1 MRHSR
6 HVWLRWL
13 FAGTLALVAVP
24 VSAQVFQP
32 FVLVAAGDDARPE
45 KTDYWIGVRCSELP
59 PLLRAQLDLPEGQ
72 GVLVDV
78 VVPERPADRAGLK
91 TYDVIVAVDDKLVA
105 DAPSLAAAVS
115 GAGDRELKIDY
126 LRAGRKQTL
135 SVKPEPRPEAVS
147 PLEQD
152 QRSVRQWI
160 DRLGR
165 GAGPM
170 NLRFFRPGR
179 VLPPGTSLVP
189 SLPDNMK
196 VTIEKEGDKP
206 AKITAKQGEQT
217 WEANE
222 DSLTALPPEA
232 RQWAERMLGLGAF
245 NFDLFQPAPAP
256 EDFAPATPPS
266 PSPPGRADIES
277 RLNKRLEEMHR
288 QIDDLRR
295 AVEKL
300 QKE

>member
-1 MRHSR
+1 
-6 HVWLRWL
+6 L

-24 VSAQVFQP
+24 VSAQAFQP
-32 FVLVAAGDDARPE
+32 FAFVAAGDDAKPE

-59 PLLRAQLDLPEGQ
+59 PLLRAQLDVPEGQ

-78 VVPERPADRAGLK
+78 AVPEAPADRAGLR
-91 TYDVIVAVDDKLVA
+91 TYDVIVAVDGNPIA

-115 GAGDRELKIDY
+115 RAGDRELKIDY
-126 LRAGRKQTL
+126 LRA
-135 SVKPEPRPEAVS
+135 EPRPEAV
-147 PLEQD
+147 PPREQD
-152 QRSVRQWI
+152 QHAVHQWL

-170 NLRFFRPGR
+170 NFRFFRPGR
-179 VLPPGTSLVP
+179 VLPQGTSLMP
-189 SLPDNMK
+189 PLPGDMR

-206 AKITAKQGEQT
+206 ARITAKQGDKN

-222 DSLTALPPEA
+222 DSLETLPPEA
-232 RQWAERMLGLGAF
+232 RQYAERMLGLGAF

-256 EDFAPATPPS
+256 GGFPPAAPHF
-266 PSPPGRADIES
+266 PSPPS
-277 RLNKRLEEMHR
+277 RSDVEGHLNKRLEEMNR
-288 QIDDLRR
+288 QIDDLRK